1 MSAEYHDV
9 EWLKQM
15 YVDTLQESRFHT
27 FKRLNTI
34 VFILLT
40 LLFLNV
46 LFTRPDNMVNLIFLV
61 LAVLSALFMLWRLTR
76 EKAAFEDFP
85 KDISHL
91 DGESI
96 REGINQIRARQKRLR
111 LQMALFTIPFLLYFF
126 VDMILNA
133 TTEVNKTSLTFKIL
147 FFLILIGV
155 YYTVFFRIR
164 NVNFKKN

>member
-1 MSAEYHDV
+1 MAAEHQDI
-9 EWLKQM
+9 EWLREM
-15 YVDTLQESRFHT
+15 YIDTLQESRFHT

-46 LFTRPDNMVNLIFLV
+46 LFTRPDNLINLGFLI
-61 LAVLSALFMLWRLTR
+61 LAVLSALYMLWRLTR
-76 EKAAFEDFP
+76 EKAAFDNFP
-85 KDISHL
+85 KDVSNLHGDAIR
-91 DGESI
+91 ESI
-96 REGINQIRARQKRLR
+96 DQIRDKQRKLR

-126 VDMILNA
+126 VDMIVNA
-133 TTEVNKTSLTFKIL
+133 TMEVDKTSLTFKIL

-164 NVNFKKN
+164 DVNFKQN